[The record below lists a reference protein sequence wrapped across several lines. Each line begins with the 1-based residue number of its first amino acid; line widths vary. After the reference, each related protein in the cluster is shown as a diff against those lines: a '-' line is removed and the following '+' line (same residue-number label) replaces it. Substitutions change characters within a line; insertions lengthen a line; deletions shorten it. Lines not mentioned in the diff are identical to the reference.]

1 MKAGSTNGKR
11 IAIVEWGGSH
21 DECLLS
27 QFMALRNAGC
37 ETWFVSSPE
46 LWERNSRFQE
56 GVNHFYPIEF
66 TKKAISD
73 FLLVRRLMKWFVEQ
87 GIEKVVFN
95 TAQGAHVRNACFLA
109 SSKVE
114 FIGVVHTLNKFTK
127 SFTQRLI
134 HRKINKYFVLNDYFL
149 DRITVP
155 KGLQVRSFYP
165 LRFPSFE
172 REVEKPTGEYWITV
186 IGGVENR
193 RKDLDGSIQLMKSL
207 EHLPV
212 RFIFLGKAD
221 YNHSDVR
228 RFRALLEEE
237 KLSER
242 TVLFDAFIDE
252 QTYDAYLKKSDFIWP
267 MVHPE
272 TPSAQE
278 YFKNQ
283 ITGGMNVSFAH
294 RIPMLVHEAYVKEW
308 KDLAFAFSYSLA
320 TFRSDVERAIQERET
335 MRFRMGE
342 CQKFNSEWQEE
353 QYVRFIFGA

>member
-1 MKAGSTNGKR
+1 MKEGSTVRKK
-11 IAIVEWGGSH
+11 IAVVEWGGSH

-46 LWERNSRFQE
+46 LWERNSLFKE
-56 GVNHFYPIEF
+56 VVNHFYPIEF
-66 TKKAISD
+66 AKKGLAD
-73 FLLVRRLMKWFVEQ
+73 FFLVRRLMKWFVEQ

-114 FIGVVHTLNKFTK
+114 LIGVVHTLNKFTK

-134 HRKINKYFVLNDYFL
+134 HRKIRKYFVLNDYFL
-149 DRITVP
+149 DCIRVP

-172 REVEKPTGEYWITV
+172 MEVEKPTGEYWITV

-193 RKDLDGSIQLMKSL
+193 RKDLEGSVELMKAL
-207 EHLPV
+207 AHLPV

-221 YNHSDVR
+221 VNHKDVR
-228 RFRALLEEE
+228 DFRARLEEE

-242 TVLFDAFIDE
+242 TVLFDTFIDE
-252 QTYDAYLKKSDFIWP
+252 QTYDAYLRQSDFIWP

-283 ITGGMNVSFAH
+283 ITGGMNVSFAYH
-294 RIPMLVHEAYVKEW
+294 IPMLVHEAYVKDW
-308 KDLAFAFSYSLA
+308 KDLHYAFAYTYK
-320 TFRSDVERAIQERET
+320 TFRLDLELALKEKDS
-335 MRFRMGE
+335 MRIRMGKI
-342 CQKFNSEWQEE
+342 QKFNPEWQEDR
-353 QYVRFIFGA
+353 YLMFLFGV